1 MAIVVKIK
9 DGNMKAAEIAIAGLL
24 RDLKILHNDEIKK
37 LINQPILNSAGKKS
51 GKMYWI
57 SDKNN

>member
-1 MAIVVKIK
+1 
-9 DGNMKAAEIAIAGLL
+9 MKAAEIAIAGLL
-24 RDLKILHNDEIKK
+24 RDLKILQNDEVKK

-57 SDKNN
+57 GSN